1 MLTIAKT
8 TISEKDLEL
17 FFEDSYIKYCLEK
30 DKIDKDDLFG
40 LYRSVAE
47 QAGWNID
54 VILSETIQTIEDDFD
69 PLLSSDRRDWDWL
82 RGFLI
87 SQKYGI
93 SNHKPHQRTN
103 EYYVD
108 YASDVCVLIHSPRIN
123 EGQVPVQPEST
134 IILTPQGEIKTPEGK
149 VRIDWRSS
157 GGLGFTAKW
166 DGKYGLYTF
175 RGDALLPCVF
185 DDLVAPMFWERPVK
199 LLYKGFLYNFLVE
212 GEKQEMEIVDRETND
227 KPSSIAFIGKNGAF
241 SLSFVGLNELGI
253 IHPKNKT
260 FAHEVENPFDKL
272 DDKTR
277 ELVMKKTEELF
288 ELVKIIHP
296 DCFPKEL
303 LRMKP
308 KQSKEHHTIRDAAL
322 ETMIASSELS
332 GRKKCQETILGYI
345 RLMQANDKPVFIR
358 IRYIV
363 SVEPTK
369 IARYHQTEGSL
380 ITLSVGGSD
389 GLRTIKVIE
398 PCEVVLK
405 AIEKSI
411 R

>member
-30 DKIDKDDLFG
+30 DKIDKDDLLG

-54 VILSETIQTIEDDFD
+54 AILSQTIQTIENDSD
-69 PLLSSDRRDWDWL
+69 PLLSSDRRDWHWL

-175 RGDALLPCVF
+175 RGDVLLPCVF
-185 DDLVAPMFWERPVK
+185 DDLVASMLWERPVK

-212 GEKQEMEIVDRETND
+212 GKKQEMEIVDRETND
-227 KPSSIAFIGKNGAF
+227 KPSSIAFIGKNSAF

-253 IHPKNKT
+253 IHPENKT

-272 DDKTR
+272 DDKTI
-277 ELVMKKTEELF
+277 ELAKNNAEELF
-288 ELVKIIHP
+288 GIVKAIHP
-296 DCFPKEL
+296 DCFSKEL
-303 LRMKP
+303 LKKKP
-308 KQSKEHHTIRDAAL
+308 KQSKEQSN
-322 ETMIASSELS
+322 E
-332 GRKKCQETILGYI
+332 
-345 RLMQANDKPVFIR
+345 
-358 IRYIV
+358 
-363 SVEPTK
+363 
-369 IARYHQTEGSL
+369 
-380 ITLSVGGSD
+380 
-389 GLRTIKVIE
+389 
-398 PCEVVLK
+398 
-405 AIEKSI
+405 
-411 R
+411 